1 MCQLV
6 RPYAAD
12 LPKLLSNSSSSP
24 KLLKRHDGVRLD
36 FPEVQMPG
44 MSWLDEALTAP
55 AGLRCPVERAEAEGE
70 PMQEKKIWTLVALA
84 MLTALTLVRPERAL
98 DGRVGGPGT
107 S

>member
-36 FPEVQMPG
+36 FLEVQMPG
-44 MSWLDEALTAP
+44 MSWLDEA
-55 AGLRCPVERAEAEGE
+55 
-70 PMQEKKIWTLVALA
+70 
-84 MLTALTLVRPERAL
+84 
-98 DGRVGGPGT
+98 
-107 S
+107 